1 MYESNYYMS
10 IDSQNNRFCEV
21 IEFVLLSYA
30 LWNFPLV
37 NKLWPIEWINIWNLW
52 IKRFLTIADSTIK
65 RYILIFSRLS
75 QKWLNKNKNNKRRSK
90 CGARIRTR
98 EMEMGLWGLEVILR
112 NWRQRSIRG
121 THGSAPPP
129 SLARIQNLGALF
141 NIVLK
146 PR

>member
-52 IKRFLTIADSTIK
+52 IKRFLTIADSTIQ

-98 EMEMGLWGLEVILR
+98 EMEMGLWAWRSFCETGGRGQFVGLMAQHPL
-112 NWRQRSIRG
+112 
-121 THGSAPPP
+121 
-129 SLARIQNLGALF
+129 
-141 NIVLK
+141 
-146 PR
+146 PRWQGYKI